1 MPPKRSTRAAAATT
15 TTKSTTAQTRTTR
28 ADATTTHPAVG
39 GASTTSTTTTT
50 TTTKRAAAPSRK
62 MKAPTSA
69 GPQQLDGAADDD
81 DGDADNNTETSNGGG
96 DNNSGEDSDTLGIST
111 RPARLFRR
119 ADRVSTTTAEDYV
132 MTGALA
138 EGDGAARKNNRN
150 VRTRG
155 RMRGGVTKQRTAAK
169 DPEQA
174 KALEALRKRREE
186 AMGGGDR
193 AAAPAAGATAGAAAA
208 KQADAE
214 REEEEDTERGRRQ
227 EVPGTASRVRR
238 ASSSHWNN
246 TMPGSAVK
254 AQGTPATERSVLALT
269 KFKKRRRQGSLL
281 RMMQQSDAEDT
292 GGDDSMDDSAATLDY
307 SLGDFEPD
315 HEGTPLNLGRAGSM
329 AAALPG
335 SEPRT
340 SSSRK
345 RKLAERDEMME
356 ISTVQV
362 PRSSPPVM
370 EDQVVADGEETSS
383 EHLYSEVSEAQQMVV
398 DTQPEP
404 QEDEEVAT
412 SKAAMET
419 AAPHRSTSPLSSIPA
434 EPEPEEAPAKRP
446 RRAAARTTKSTGRT
460 ARKAST
466 VDPEDHAAD
475 PLSSSELES
484 DTATETPVSM
494 RTSRKKTNSRK
505 PKVLSLS
512 TATLQSLLPRRRKKF
527 ATRSAKTAT
536 VGTFEIP
543 SSSEAEEE
551 EVEVES
557 DEDEL
562 QRPPAATKGR
572 GRKKATA
579 RTSDSTVR
587 SKKQPNITAAA
598 VAAKDKPG
606 KKRLSRTYG
615 RRSSDKENQDG
626 DASMYVRSGGESDG
640 DDDGVVETR
649 EMREKTKSKELEAAA
664 RKFKEID
671 EWEMEFESV
680 DMGGASASSP
690 WR

>member
-1 MPPKRSTRAAAATT
+1 
-15 TTKSTTAQTRTTR
+15 
-28 ADATTTHPAVG
+28 
-39 GASTTSTTTTT
+39 
-50 TTTKRAAAPSRK
+50 

-69 GPQQLDGAADDD
+69 GPQQLDGAADDND
-81 DGDADNNTETSNGGG
+81 DADNNTETSNGGG

-138 EGDGAARKNNRN
+138 EGDGGAARKNNNRN

-193 AAAPAAGATAGAAAA
+193 AAAAAAAPAAGATAGAAA
-208 KQADAE
+208 DTE
-214 REEEEDTERGRRQ
+214 REEEDTERGRRQ

-370 EDQVVADGEETSS
+370 EDQLVADGEETSS

-404 QEDEEVAT
+404 REDEEAT
-412 SKAAMET
+412 TNKAAIET

-434 EPEPEEAPAKRP
+434 ELEPEEAPAKRP

-460 ARKAST
+460 ARRAST

-484 DTATETPVSM
+484 DTATETPVSK

-512 TATLQSLLPRRRKKF
+512 TATLQSLLPRRRKKL

-557 DEDEL
+557 DDEDEL

-572 GRKKATA
+572 GRKKVTA

-587 SKKQPNITAAA
+587 SKKQPNATAAA
-598 VAAKDKPG
+598 AAAKDKPG

-615 RRSSDKENQDG
+615 RRSSDKENQDA

-649 EMREKTKSKELEAAA
+649 EMREKMKSKELEAAA

>member
-15 TTKSTTAQTRTTR
+15 MTTTKSTTRQTR
-28 ADATTTHPAVG
+28 ADTTTTHPAVG
-39 GASTTSTTTTT
+39 GARTTTSTTTTT
-50 TTTKRAAAPSRK
+50 TTAKRAVAPSRK

-69 GPQQLDGAADDD
+69 GPQQLDGAADDND
-81 DGDADNNTETSNGGG
+81 DADNNTETSNGG
-96 DNNSGEDSDTLGIST
+96 SGEDSDTLGIST

-132 MTGALA
+132 MTGALVD
-138 EGDGAARKNNRN
+138 GDGAARKNNRN

-193 AAAPAAGATAGAAAA
+193 AAAPAASATASAAAA
-208 KQADAE
+208 QADAE
-214 REEEEDTERGRRQ
+214 REEEDTERGRRQ

-345 RKLAERDEMME
+345 RKLAERDETME
-356 ISTVQV
+356 RSTVQV

-383 EHLYSEVSEAQQMVV
+383 ENLYSEASEAQQMVV

-404 QEDEEVAT
+404 QEDEEVT
-412 SKAAMET
+412 TNKAAIET
-419 AAPHRSTSPLSSIPA
+419 AAPQRSTSPLSSIPA
-434 EPEPEEAPAKRP
+434 ELEPEEAPAKRP
-446 RRAAARTTKSTGRT
+446 RRAAARTTKSTGRA
-460 ARKAST
+460 ARRAST

-484 DTATETPVSM
+484 DTATETPISM

-505 PKVLSLS
+505 QKVLSLS
-512 TATLQSLLPRRRKKF
+512 TATLQSLLPRRRKKL

-557 DEDEL
+557 DDEDEL

-572 GRKKATA
+572 GRKNVAA
-579 RTSDSTVR
+579 RTLDSTVR
-587 SKKQPNITAAA
+587 SKKQPKTTATAT
-598 VAAKDKPG
+598 AAKDKPG

-615 RRSSDKENQDG
+615 RRSSDKENQDA

-640 DDDGVVETR
+640 DDDVVETR